1 MARPPRV
8 VARGRWR
15 NIERETIDWAAL
27 RAEYVAG
34 GIGQKALAKK
44 HGVSSGAVQKRARE
58 EGWVALRGAA
68 AEQAA
73 EAAAKV
79 EEEAAAKAEELA
91 AEQAE
96 EAAAEKAGAPGDG
109 QIALRLRRALLL
121 KLERAAATIPCD
133 ATEMKTTADDGAVKL
148 LKLRDLTAAYKEL
161 VGDLDTQEREQS
173 RVVIDL

>member
-8 VARGRWR
+8 VARGRWS
-15 NIERETIDWAAL
+15 NIEREAIDWAAL

-58 EGWVALRGAA
+58 EDWVALRGAA
-68 AEQAA
+68 A
-73 EAAAKV
+73 AK
-79 EEEAAAKAEELA
+79 
-91 AEQAE
+91 AE

-109 QIALRLRRALLL
+109 LIALRLRRALLL

-133 ATEMKTTADDGAVKL
+133 ATEMKTTAEDGAVKL

-161 VGDLDTQEREQS
+161 VGDLDTEEREQS